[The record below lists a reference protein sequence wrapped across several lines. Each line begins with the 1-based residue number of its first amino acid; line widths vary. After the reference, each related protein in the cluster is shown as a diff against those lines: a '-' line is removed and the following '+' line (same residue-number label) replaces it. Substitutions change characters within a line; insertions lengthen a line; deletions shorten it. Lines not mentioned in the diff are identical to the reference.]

1 MGTATDWRNIRTG
14 LNGAV
19 IAIKTDGTLW
29 TWGDNTTGQLGDGT
43 ETNRSTPMRI
53 GTATDWQSIE
63 AGAQN
68 TLAISIDGALGISGY
83 NSRGELGD
91 GTNTQSKIF
100 RAIACPVNN
109 VTPPVNNFAVEKVS
123 IQENQLRVY
132 PNPVQDIVTISSEE
146 KILSV
151 TVYNTAG
158 KSILTKEINDTKGNI
173 DLSGV
178 LSGVYQIN
186 VRLVNN
192 LIKTAKII
200 KR

>member
-1 MGTATDWRNIRTG
+1 
-14 LNGAV
+14 
-19 IAIKTDGTLW
+19 
-29 TWGDNTTGQLGDGT
+29 
-43 ETNRSTPMRI
+43 MRI
-53 GTATDWQSIE
+53 GTATDWQNME

-68 TLAISIDGALGISGY
+68 TLAISADGALGISGY
-83 NSRGELGD
+83 NGRGELGD

-109 VTPPVNNFAVEKVS
+109 VIPPVNNFAVEKVS
-123 IQENQLRVY
+123 IQENQLKVY

-158 KSILTKEINDTKGNI
+158 KPVLTKEINDTKGNI

-178 LSGVYQIN
+178 LSGVYQVKVN
-186 VRLVNN
+186 LVNN